1 MVASSRLTRA
11 EQVEVR
17 AQLRILRTSITQA
30 RDLLVHFKDD
40 RIDRDKL
47 EPAARRVDDLMDMFV
62 GERGDS
68 TRGCLWLAQIQS
80 GIEEATNPKAADALN
95 EARAAVAELLKTI
108 GPASARVMP
117 VNSQY

>member
-1 MVASSRLTRA
+1 MVTSSKLTRA

-68 TRGCLWLAQIQS
+68 TRGCLWLAQIQN
-80 GIEEATNPKAADALN
+80 GIDEATNPKASDALN

-108 GPASARVMP
+108 GPASARIMP
-117 VNSQY
+117 VNSPY